1 MRDVWW
7 FVDLVKGAEKPPNQ
21 RMSEIQKRPRDR
33 NSMRLAN
40 DERMDLK
47 VAFDDGSS

>member
-1 MRDVWW
+1 MRWL
-7 FVDLVKGAEKPPNQ
+7 VDLVKRAEKPPNQ
-21 RMSEIQKRPRDR
+21 RTSEMSRRPRDH

-47 VAFDDGSS
+47 VSVDGGGS